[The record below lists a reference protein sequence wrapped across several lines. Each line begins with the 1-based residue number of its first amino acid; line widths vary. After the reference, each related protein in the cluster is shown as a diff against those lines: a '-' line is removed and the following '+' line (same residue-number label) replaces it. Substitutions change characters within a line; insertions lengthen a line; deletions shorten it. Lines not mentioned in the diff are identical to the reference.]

1 MNTRYRQSGM
11 SLLEVLFAIVIFAF
25 GLLGAAQL
33 QATGL
38 LNNKRA
44 YEHSQATLQ
53 AYNLADRMRANTLSI
68 DNYLTSY
75 MTLKEAKQQSV
86 CKSTTS
92 CTPGNMAENDLFEWK
107 TTLAA
112 DLRDATGIITFNG
125 GIYTISVTWDDNGDG
140 STNDKDPSFQVS
152 FQL

>member
-1 MNTRYRQSGM
+1 M

-44 YEHSQATLQ
+44 YERSQATLH
-53 AYNLADRMRANTLSI
+53 AYDIADRMRANTLSI
-68 DNYLTSY
+68 NSYLTSY
-75 MTLKEAKQQSV
+75 MAPKDAAEQSG
-86 CKSTTS
+86 CKNTTG
-92 CTPGNMAENDLFEWK
+92 CTPANMAENDLFEWE
-107 TTLAA
+107 TVLATN
-112 DLRDATGIITFNG
+112 LRDVKGTITLNG
-125 GIYTISVTWDDNGDG
+125 SIYTVIVTWDDNSDG
-140 STNDKDPSFQVS
+140 STDDKDPGFQVS